1 MSKHRDYGALS
12 KKTTSLLLY
21 VLGIGLLM
29 SQFAYCKCESQ
40 CVGSWG

>member
-1 MSKHRDYGALS
+1 MSKRSNYGGLS

-21 VLGIGLLM
+21 VLRIGLLM